1 MKKLAVSV
9 IALITFVTFKT
20 TALGSTNAGPMDVK
34 LTVITQ
40 DSSVFDP
47 FSSKT
52 NSTAT
57 STNITTT
64 GKSTLIKTKF
74 GSADLLALMANSFN
88 TNFPPGSQVGFILG
102 GAVCVVDST
111 GTNVIFAPSP
121 PATIAF
127 SGVIS
132 PTVQSGSQ
140 VVTTT
145 IDASGTTV
153 SGYGNAVS
161 ISLAT
166 LHYDDTAFTTADGTP
181 TVFTFTG
188 EYNQTNT
195 RAKGKDF
202 IVITGQLQ
210 GAGDGTLRGQA
221 AVLTGT
227 FQIKPFQVPPA
238 D

>member
-1 MKKLAVSV
+1 MKKLAVAV
-9 IALITFVTFKT
+9 IALITFVAFKT
-20 TALGSTNAGPMDVK
+20 TALGSADAGPMDVK

-40 DSSVFDP
+40 ESSVFDP

-64 GKSTLIKTKF
+64 GKATLIKTKF

-102 GAVCVVDST
+102 GGIGVVDST
-111 GTNVIFAPSP
+111 GTNIIFTPPSP
-121 PATIAF
+121 ATVAF

-161 ISLAT
+161 ISVAT
-166 LHYDDTAFTTADGTP
+166 LHYDDTAFTTSDGTQ

-188 EYNQTNT
+188 EYDQTNT
-195 RAKGKDF
+195 RPKGKDF
-202 IVITGQLQ
+202 VLITGQLQ

-227 FQIKPFQVPPA
+227 FRIKPFQAAPA